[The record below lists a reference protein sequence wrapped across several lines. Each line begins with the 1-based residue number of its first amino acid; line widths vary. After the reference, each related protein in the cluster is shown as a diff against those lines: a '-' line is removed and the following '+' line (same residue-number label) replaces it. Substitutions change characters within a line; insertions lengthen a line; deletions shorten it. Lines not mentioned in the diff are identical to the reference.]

1 MEVKVYQKSAVIRSE
16 ITFDQKPGAEL
27 PYDTFLSSL
36 HPAPICFVSCR
47 ASNGFYFGQYQSLC
61 RNFDLAT
68 NTADQ
73 PFEHC
78 TACIGWNGEE
88 F

>member
-1 MEVKVYQKSAVIRSE
+1 MEVKVYQKGAVIRSE

-27 PYDTFLSSL
+27 PDDAFLSSL
-36 HPAPICFVSCR
+36 HPAPTCFVSCR
-47 ASNGFYFGQYQSLC
+47 ASNGFYFGQHQSLC

-78 TACIGWNGEE
+78 TFCIAWNGEE